1 MFKMKKTAILTQPLH
16 DNYGGLLQAY
26 ALKETLKSLG
36 HSPLVVNRH
45 GAGANPFR
53 RTLSKLKNTLLNR
66 PVRPNQ
72 YLNDRQKA
80 VISEKTIGFRT
91 QYIPELSSL
100 ITSQRGMKSLLTQ
113 GIGAYVVGSDQ
124 CWRPRYSPC
133 ISNYFLDFAKES
145 QGIKRIAYAAS
156 FGTAEWEFNEADT
169 LECKN
174 LLKLFDAISVREDD
188 GVALVQ
194 NHLGRADAIHVL
206 DPTMLLP
213 TSAYDRI
220 TADQKVPDSSGNLK
234 VYVLDKN
241 AEKEEFIRQAAS
253 RLQLETF
260 EVMPERRLQQEK
272 VTDDNLELFK
282 YPCPSQW
289 LKGFQDA
296 EFVITDSFHGT
307 VFSILYNKPF
317 IALGNERRGM
327 SRFTSLLKMFGLQD
341 RLVLDL
347 KADGATELLEQSVDW
362 QQVNEILGRER
373 EKAMNFLK
381 DNLEP

>member
-1 MFKMKKTAILTQPLH
+1 MKKIAILTQPLH

-36 HSPLVVNRH
+36 YSPLIVNRRE
-45 GAGANPFR
+45 AGVTPFR
-53 RTLSKLKNTLLNR
+53 RKLSKLKNTLLRR

-80 VISEKTIGFRT
+80 VISEKTTGFRAK
-91 QYIPELSSL
+91 YIPELSTL
-100 ITSQRGMKSLLTQ
+100 VTSQRGMKRLLTQ
-113 GIGAYVVGSDQ
+113 NIDAYVVGSDQ

-145 QGIKRIAYAAS
+145 QGIKRVAYAAS
-156 FGTAEWEFNEADT
+156 FGTAEWEFNEAET
-169 LECKN
+169 LECRD
-174 LLKLFDAISVREDD
+174 LLKLFDAVSVREDD

-194 NHLGRADAIHVL
+194 NHLGRSDAIHVL
-206 DPTMLLP
+206 DPTMLLS

-220 TADQKVPDSSGNLK
+220 TTEQKVPDSSGNLK
-234 VYVLDKN
+234 VYVLDRN
-241 AEKEEFIRQAAS
+241 AEKEEFIQQAAS
-253 RLQLETF
+253 KLSLELF
-260 EVMPERRLQQEK
+260 EVMPERRVQQEK
-272 VTDDNLELFK
+272 VTDANVASFK

-327 SRFTSLLKMFGLQD
+327 SRFSSLLRTFGLED

-362 QQVNEILGRER
+362 SQVNEILDRER
-373 EKAMNFLK
+373 KKAMNFLK
-381 DNLEP
+381 DNLEL

>member
-1 MFKMKKTAILTQPLH
+1 MKKIAILTQPLH

-26 ALKETLKSLG
+26 ALKETLKFLG

-45 GAGANPFR
+45 GAGAHPFR
-53 RTLSKLKNTLLNR
+53 RKLSKLKSTLLNR
-66 PVRPNQ
+66 PVTPNQ
-72 YLNDRQKA
+72 YLSDRERA
-80 VISEKTIGFRT
+80 VISEKTIGFRA
-91 QYIPELSSL
+91 QYIPELSKL
-100 ITSQRGMKSLLTQ
+100 ITSQRGMNSLLTQ
-113 GIGAYVVGSDQ
+113 NIDAYVVGSDQ

-145 QGIKRIAYAAS
+145 KGIKRIAYAVS
-156 FGTAEWEFNEADT
+156 FGTAEWEFNDADT

-194 NHLGRADAIHVL
+194 NHLDRADAVHVL
-206 DPTMLLP
+206 DPTMLLQ

-220 TADQKVPDSSGNLK
+220 TTEQKVPDSSGNLK

-241 AEKEEFIRQAAS
+241 KEKEEFIRQAAS

-260 EVMPERRLQQEK
+260 EVMPERRVQQEK
-272 VTDDNLELFK
+272 VTDANVELFK

-296 EFVITDSFHGT
+296 QFVITDSFHGT

-347 KADGATELLEQSVDW
+347 KAGGATELLEQSVDW
-362 QQVNEILGRER
+362 QQVNEILSRER

>member
-1 MFKMKKTAILTQPLH
+1 MKKIAILTQPLH

-45 GAGANPFR
+45 GAGSNSFR
-53 RTLSKLKNTLLNR
+53 RKLSNLKNTLLNR
-66 PVRPNQ
+66 PVRTNQ
-72 YLNDRQKA
+72 YLSDRQKA
-80 VISEKTIGFRT
+80 VISEKTIGFRS
-91 QYIPELSSL
+91 QYIPELSHL
-100 ITSQRGMKSLLTQ
+100 ITTKRGMKILLTQ
-113 GIGAYVVGSDQ
+113 DIDAYVVGSDQ

-145 QGIKRIAYAAS
+145 QGIKRVAYAAS

-194 NHLGRADAIHVL
+194 NYLGRADAIHVL

-213 TSAYDRI
+213 TTAYDRI
-220 TADQKVPDSSGNLK
+220 TTEQKVPDSNGNLK

-241 AEKEEFIRQAAS
+241 SEKEEFIQQAAS
-253 RLQLETF
+253 RLNLKAF
-260 EVMPERRLQQEK
+260 EVMPERRVQQEK
-272 VTDDNLELFK
+272 VTDANVESFK
-282 YPCPSQW
+282 YPCPSEW

-327 SRFTSLLKMFGLQD
+327 SRFTSLLRMFGLED

-347 KADGATELLEQSVDW
+347 RADGATELLERNVDW
-362 QQVNEILGRER
+362 PQVNEILGRER
-373 EKAMNFLK
+373 EKAMNFLQ